1 MADLSTTWNPLFAFL
16 NLYPTWVQVG
26 LEKIIRSDLFPNREQ
41 VKYQIA
47 HLSPSWREV
56 TSYNRGTKS
65 ETIVSQIA
73 SVRFVQKFFYSRRVG
88 GDFTFRQLVGKLFF
102 NFRPT
107 WTEVMWRNTD
117 LRPEQWDFIF
127 TCKES
132 VTIRQ
137 MFKTKAKGTP
147 CSTII
152 VNNACSFLCILILL
166 IYIQLWTS

>member
-1 MADLSTTWNPLFAFL
+1 MP
-16 NLYPTWVQVG
+16 NLGTSGFGENHSIRLVPKSGTSEIPDSSSLAKLARSHLVQ
-26 LEKIIRSDLFPNREQ
+26 
-41 VKYQIA
+41 
-47 HLSPSWREV
+47 SWHEV
-56 TSYNRGTKS
+56 RNDSFSNS
-65 ETIVSQIA
+65 FCTICPEVI
-73 SVRFVQKFFYSRRVG
+73 FYSRRVG

-127 TCKES
+127 TCKGS